1 MDVSPD
7 FRIEPV
13 RRPLAQH
20 SPAPS
25 SDLLRSGPEVA
36 LHIDDTVL
44 SGIRRQSAQQADTEV
59 GGILLGRHFVNGT
72 GWIVTV
78 TDHLPV
84 PSDNASAVHFEFD
97 QSSIQAIAARLA
109 DSVDEYIVGWYH
121 SHVGGQPF
129 MSGTDHKM
137 HQAHFNAPW
146 YVSAVVGAGEWG
158 LPVGFWRLAGT
169 ELEAVDDYLVRMT
182 GPDTAAERHQRFLEE
197 CVDRDDD
204 RPSRPDPVELLP
216 ALGVATDSRLATLL
230 TGTAGPRRRWG
241 TDEGIEQ
248 FRFLVEAALAAGD
261 DPGCVE
267 ELESVQRRLR
277 YTRSRRGRL
286 RVASARFK
294 ERIAVHRGECYS
306 YAEGDPLMERFD
318 ISRRL
323 VWPVRVESPPV
334 SVHYDDDG
342 MLWVLMTNRQVLRME
357 TSEAEDSEHGTRFR
371 FHFTR
376 FGLPP
381 LDEDPLEAVAD
392 AEAVW
397 LRTARRWHRLPFV
410 PEPEGERTRLDPG
423 TRGDLPSAR
432 CRLLLRGRE
441 SGGPTPLLG
450 AAEDGRLRLWRPGG
464 DDGAPLLDI
473 ALEPPWDR
481 WPVRDLCLGGD
492 TLYAL
497 CDDGAG
503 NQIAAY
509 DLRTQRLSQ
518 HILSVAG
525 QEPVA
530 AICTDHLGRLHGR
543 IDHVLCRF

>member
-20 SPAPS
+20 NPAPS
-25 SDLLRSGPEVA
+25 SELLRSGPAVA
-36 LHIDDTVL
+36 LHVDDTVL
-44 SGIRRQSAQQADTEV
+44 SGIRRQSAQQAGTEV

-78 TDHLPV
+78 TDHLAV

-121 SHVGGQPF
+121 SHVGGKPF

-169 ELEAVDDYLVRMT
+169 ELEALDDYLVRMT
-182 GPDTAAERHQRFLEE
+182 GPDSAAERHQRFLEE

-204 RPSRPDPVELLP
+204 DRPSRPGPAELLP
-216 ALGVATDSRLATLL
+216 ALGVTTESRLATLL
-230 TGTAGPRRRWG
+230 TAAASPRRRWG
-241 TDEGIEQ
+241 TDAGIDQ
-248 FRFLVEAALAAGD
+248 FRLLVEVALTAGA

-267 ELESVQRRLR
+267 ELEAVQQRLR
-277 YTRSRRGRL
+277 HTRGRQGRL
-286 RVASARFK
+286 RLASTRFK

-306 YAEGDPLMERFD
+306 YTPGDLLMERFD

-323 VWPVRVESPPV
+323 VWPVRIESPPV
-334 SVHYDDDG
+334 SVHYDQEG
-342 MLWVLMTNRQVLRME
+342 MLWVLMANHHVLRME
-357 TSEAEDSEHGTRFR
+357 TSAAEDSEQGTRFR
-371 FHFTR
+371 FQFAR
-376 FGLPP
+376 LGLPP
-381 LDEDPLEAVAD
+381 LEGDPLEAVGD
-392 AEAVW
+392 PEAVW
-397 LRTARRWHRLPFV
+397 VRTARQWHRLPLV
-410 PEPEGERTRLDPG
+410 QEGERTSLGSG
-423 TRGDLPSAR
+423 TRGDLPSAQ
-432 CRLLLRGRE
+432 CRLLPRWKE
-441 SGGPTPLLG
+441 SGGSTPLLG
-450 AAEDGRLRLWRPGG
+450 AVQDGRLRLWRPAE
-464 DDGAPLLDI
+464 DDGTPLVDI
-473 ALEPPWDR
+473 ALDPPWDR
-481 WPVRDLCLGGD
+481 WPVRDLSLGGD

-497 CDDGAG
+497 FDDDGG
-503 NQIAAY
+503 NQIAAF
-509 DLRTQRLSQ
+509 DLRTQRLTQ
-518 HILSVAG
+518 HIVSVAG
-525 QEPVA
+525 QESVA
-530 AICTDHLGRLHGR
+530 TICTDHLGRLHGR